1 MQLNTSHPLHANLKF
16 LFGVDETNALVDLV
30 TPSRTI
36 TRHESS
42 VIGSGAYGRHFG
54 ARRSGGTTAYGAD
67 ISPAFQPANNTGTLL
82 IVTNGIAYAGA
93 SINAAL
99 ISSINNS
106 ERLLPRIGYATTGT
120 GMVVNCRDTTSGS
133 NTSSAPTTTPY
144 VGATPRM
151 WAVTRDGETAHT
163 IYVNGVSEVTG
174 GKLGSNGTSGLYSYI
189 GGTPGFA
196 TMEADI
202 VWIAWFD
209 KVLTPTEIEDL
220 YSSLGP
226 DNQFAL
232 ITSGGGGGTA
242 PTGTVTISD
251 VAPGTTSALVTYSY
265 SAGDATGFEY
275 RLGGGAAT
283 SIGAS
288 PATISGLTAGT
299 PYSIEVR
306 AINAAG
312 AGSWSAAYGF
322 STAAAGDTTPPT
334 LTGVVSFTDVTQTGY
349 TMSWPAGLDNVAVT
363 GYEYQIGG
371 TAGAWTDAGADLSEP
386 VSGRTPGATETVYVR
401 AYDAAG
407 LRSSPPIAGTVT
419 LLSASTDGTITV
431 GSALYPIKYTS
442 ESVLNESGLRA
453 TVLDA
458 TTLAEVL
465 NMSGVVCSAG
475 VITITDPALVIGNT
489 YHLVVKTAAGW
500 TGISDPVTAS

>member
-1 MQLNTSHPLHANLKF
+1 MPLSLNTSHPLYGNLK
-16 LFGVDETNALVDLV
+16 LLIGVDDDNVLKDLV
-30 TPSRTI
+30 TPARTI
-36 TRHESS
+36 TPRAQSS
-42 VIGSGAYGRHFG
+42 YGSGTYGRHFRTGPSPSSSSG
-54 ARRSGGTTAYGAD
+54 ASLSFKPGSNY
-67 ISPAFQPANNTGTLL
+67 GTLL
-82 IVTNGIAYAGA
+82 VVTNGVTSATAGEGCGF
-93 SINAAL
+93 INAPAG
-99 ISSINNS
+99 SID
-106 ERLLPRIGYATTGT
+106 ETTIPQLGHYPTTGKI
-120 GMVVNCRDTTSGS
+120 VLRALDTTSGVTRTS
-133 NTSSAPTTTPY
+133 GPTTEAAVGSGARSWVGTASATSYAVYVDGQLDNSGSWTLTANTS
-144 VGATPRM
+144 
-151 WAVTRDGETAHT
+151 GEF
-163 IYVNGVSEVTG
+163 VNIGV
-174 GKLGSNGTSGLYSYI
+174 I
-189 GGTPGFA
+189 PGFSVL
-196 TMEADI
+196 DSNI

-209 KVLTPTEIEDL
+209 KVLSAAEVESL
-220 YSSLGP
+220 HASLGAG
-226 DNQFAL
+226 NQFGLVGSGAPPTPPSGTTT
-232 ITSGGGGGTA
+232 IT
-242 PTGTVTISD
+242 D
-251 VAPGTTSALVTYSY
+251 VSPGTTSALVTYNY

-275 RLGGGAAT
+275 RLGGGTAA

-288 PATISGLTAGT
+288 PATVSGLTAST

-312 AGSWSAAYGF
+312 AGAWSAAYGF

-334 LTGVVSFTDVTQTGY
+334 LTGVVSFSDVTQTSY
-349 TMSWPAGLDNVAVT
+349 TASWPAGSDNVAVT

-386 VSGRTPGATETVYVR
+386 VTGRTPGATETVYVR

-431 GSALYPIKYTS
+431 GSALYPIKYSS

-465 NMSGVVCSAG
+465 NTSGVVCSAG

>member
-1 MQLNTSHPLHANLKF
+1 MALNLN
-16 LFGVDETNALVDLV
+16 GNAKRAV
-30 TPSRTI
+30 TASPWEGGSFTVSFWAKRPFDYSKIFWSMHSVSDSSGPRMLQRKKELYAYYEGGTYI
-36 TRHESS
+36 RDISS
-42 VIGSGAYGRHFG
+42 VVLTEGDWNLYTLVYSGFSGTSAAPIAVEIYINGVGTGSP
-54 ARRSGGTTAYGAD
+54 GTGSIDYGALG
-67 ISPAFQPANNTGTLL
+67 IPTVLQLGSTETYSMAGEMAHFAFFEQALTPAQITELL
-82 IVTNGIAYAGA
+82 TKVPDEIAGA
-93 SINAAL
+93 SPKVYYPLLGDTTNHGSGGSTYNLTLLDGAAL
-99 ISSINNS
+99 SSTNDSTIPVS
-106 ERLLPRIGYATTGT
+106 P
-120 GMVVNCRDTTSGS
+120 
-133 NTSSAPTTTPY
+133 SAP
-144 VGATPRM
+144 
-151 WAVTRDGETAHT
+151 
-163 IYVNGVSEVTG
+163 
-174 GKLGSNGTSGLYSYI
+174 
-189 GGTPGFA
+189 GTP
-196 TMEADI
+196 
-202 VWIAWFD
+202 
-209 KVLTPTEIEDL
+209 
-220 YSSLGP
+220 
-226 DNQFAL
+226 
-232 ITSGGGGGTA
+232 
-242 PTGTVTISD
+242 PTGITTVTDI
-251 VAPGTTSALVTYSY
+251 APGTTSALVTYNY
-265 SAGDATGFEY
+265 SAADQTGFEY
-275 RLGGGAAT
+275 RVGGGAAA

-288 PATISGLTAGT
+288 PATISGLAAGT
-299 PYSIEVR
+299 PYSLEVR
-306 AINAAG
+306 AINATGSG
-312 AGSWSAAYGF
+312 AWSAAYNF

-334 LTGVVSFTDVTQTGY
+334 LTGVVSFTDVTLTGY

-465 NMSGVVCSAG
+465 NTSGVVCSAG

-500 TGISDPVTAS
+500 TGFSNEVTAT